1 MSRATVRATE
11 LVAEVQA
18 ILTAE
23 AIEAVTVTTDALAI
37 PAALAVGAVVAIQPP
52 KLKYPAP
59 YPSIEATWELFVI
72 AGPYAD
78 RLAAWETIDPIIEAL
93 QLPLDID
100 TADPANFQ
108 HPSMPEYPAYVLTFT
123 ELI

>member
-1 MSRATVRATE
+1 MSRTIERATE
-11 LVAEVQA
+11 LVAEVLA

-23 AIEAVTVTTDALAI
+23 SIEGVLVTTNALAI
-37 PAALAVGAVVAIQPP
+37 PPALAVGAVVAIQPP
-52 KLKYPAP
+52 KLKYVAP
-59 YPSIEATWELFVI
+59 FPSVEATWELFVI

-78 RLAAWETIDPIIEAL
+78 RLAAWATIDPIITAL

-100 TADPANFQ
+100 TAEPANFQ

>member
-1 MSRATVRATE
+1 MSRVIDRANE
-11 LVAEVQA
+11 LKAEVLA

-23 AIEAVTVTTDALAI
+23 NIDGVLVTTDALAI
-37 PAALAVGAVVAIQPP
+37 PPALAVGAVVAIQPP
-52 KLKYPAP
+52 KMKYVAP

-78 RLAAWETIDPIIEAL
+78 RLAAWEVIAPITDAL

>member
-1 MSRATVRATE
+1 MSRAIDRAE
-11 LVAEVQA
+11 ALVAEVLHL
-18 ILTAE
+18 LTAE
-23 AIEAVTVTTDALAI
+23 AIEATVTTDALAI
-37 PAALAVGAVVAIQPP
+37 PAALAVGPVVAIQPP

-78 RLAAWETIDPIIEAL
+78 RLAAWRVIDPIIEAL

>member
-1 MSRATVRATE
+1 MTRAIDRAAE

-18 ILTAE
+18 LLTGE
-23 AIEAVTVTTDALAI
+23 AIENVLVTTDALAI
-37 PAALAVGAVVAIQPP
+37 PPALAVGAVVAIQPP
-52 KLKYPAP
+52 KLKYVAP
-59 YPSIEATWELFVI
+59 YPSVEATWELFVI

-78 RLAAWETIDPIIEAL
+78 RLAAWATIDPIIEAL

-108 HPSMPEYPAYVLTFT
+108 HPSMPEYPAYVLSFT